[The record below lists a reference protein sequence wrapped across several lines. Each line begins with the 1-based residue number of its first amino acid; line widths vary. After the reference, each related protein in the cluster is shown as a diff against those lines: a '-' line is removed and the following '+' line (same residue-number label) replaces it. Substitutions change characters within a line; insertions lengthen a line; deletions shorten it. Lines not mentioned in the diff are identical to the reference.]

1 MTLYNAN
8 KNMLICTYYQI
19 IDVYMYRSYKDKDKS
34 K

>member
-8 KNMLICTYYQI
+8 KNMLICSYYQT